1 MQRKRA
7 AILIVVLLA
16 TGTLVLITVHPLGHS
31 FHFEESAP
39 EYLPTPFELRLSMFR
54 SCDIVITFS
63 NEISL
68 VYELDVYLNGLN
80 FINSV
85 LRIEQD
91 ADSVMITALYG
102 STKAVDN
109 LTIVLNSK
117 ISYDIII
124 MEGRNL
130 HTRVSYSNNVTLTGA
145 SFTYYRVSGTISFNL
160 DEDVGFGPTDSFEVD
175 IGLGSD
181 YWPSSV
187 DINIDLPRGLDGLVA
202 VRADTLNAN
211 NIAGWILLGAGSGRY
226 WYGSGSDIPM
236 VDLDIRADVVNLSLT
251 F

>member
-16 TGTLVLITVHPLGHS
+16 TGTLVLITVYPLGSS
-31 FHFEESAP
+31 FHFEEEVP
-39 EYLPTPFELRLSMFR
+39 EDLQTPFELKLLLFR

-68 VYELDVYLNGLN
+68 VYELDVHLNGLN
-80 FINSV
+80 FIDSI

-102 STKAVDN
+102 SSQAVDN

-130 HTRVSYSNNVTLTGA
+130 HTTVSYSNNVTLTA
-145 SFTYYRVSGTISFNL
+145 ALFTYDRTSGTIAFNL
-160 DEDVGFGPTDSFEVD
+160 DEDVAFGPTDSFEVE
-175 IGLGSD
+175 IGLSGE
-181 YWPSSV
+181 YWPSNV
-187 DINIDLPRGLDGLVA
+187 DINIDLPRGLDGEIA
-202 VRADTLNAN
+202 IRADTLNAN
-211 NIAGWILLGAGSGRY
+211 NIAGWVLLGAGSGRY